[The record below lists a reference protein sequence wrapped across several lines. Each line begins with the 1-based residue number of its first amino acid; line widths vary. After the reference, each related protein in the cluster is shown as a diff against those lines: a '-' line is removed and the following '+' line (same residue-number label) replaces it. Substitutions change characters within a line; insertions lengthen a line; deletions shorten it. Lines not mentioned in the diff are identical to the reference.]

1 MKVENRTTRLVT
13 LRLNSGQTLY
23 IDPKSTSGEILDVDV
38 RNNRKFNKLRERG
51 VIAVHPAEKRYPPK
65 RPKEEIPAPVKDK
78 VELDSAEKDK
88 KQIKSKG
95 GK

>member
-51 VIAVHPAEKRYPPK
+51 VIALHPAAKGHPPK
-65 RPKEEIPAPVKDK
+65 RPKQEIPAPVKDK